1 MNMEL
6 KFRRSES
13 TVQPSSID
21 CTSSSTHVYIR
32 KNIHEE
38 TRPTRESMMM
48 TEVTTE
54 DSNGEEVQE
63 EVVWVYDECMLTKD
77 EYIEYQ
83 HQKLTVQEEVL
94 NMLVEDML
102 NREDG

>member
-1 MNMEL
+1 M
-6 KFRRSES
+6 
-13 TVQPSSID
+13 VAA
-21 CTSSSTHVYIR
+21 
-32 KNIHEE
+32 
-38 TRPTRESMMM
+38 
-48 TEVTTE
+48 TE
-54 DSNGEEVQE
+54 DSSNEEAQVQE

>member
-38 TRPTRESMMM
+38 TRPARESMM
-48 TEVTTE
+48 TE

-63 EVVWVYDECMLTKD
+63 EVIWVYDECMLSKD

>member
-1 MNMEL
+1 
-6 KFRRSES
+6 
-13 TVQPSSID
+13 
-21 CTSSSTHVYIR
+21 
-32 KNIHEE
+32 
-38 TRPTRESMMM
+38 MM